1 MAEKNEKRLEEVEK
15 QFQGH
20 TQNQSSLKEGRTPDE
35 QNRLKDQEN
44 RRA

>member
-1 MAEKNEKRLEEVEK
+1 MAEKNEKRLETIQR
-15 QFQGH
+15 QFQDEQ
-20 TQNQSSLKEGRTPDE
+20 QNQSSLKEGRTPDE